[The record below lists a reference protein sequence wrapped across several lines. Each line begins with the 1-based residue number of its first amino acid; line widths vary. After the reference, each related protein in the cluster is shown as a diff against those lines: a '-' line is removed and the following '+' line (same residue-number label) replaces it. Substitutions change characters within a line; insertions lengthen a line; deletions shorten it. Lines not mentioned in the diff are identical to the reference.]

1 MTRDAA
7 QGSPI
12 CLGSQSFET
21 IRRCG
26 GFYVD
31 KTAFV
36 ADWWRQ
42 DAAVTLLTRPR
53 RFGKTLL
60 LDTVR
65 CFFSP
70 GVTDL
75 AALFEGLSV
84 WQASDMRS
92 LAGSIPVIRLSWSGC
107 GGSTFESIRDSLWVV
122 TDHLYDDFRGLLQSP
137 KLSAEDHRWQ
147 EDFAGR
153 HRTEAQLVD
162 SIRCL
167 CRAVCHATG
176 VKPLLLIDEVDTP
189 LVQTAAGA
197 CRDEAAKLLA
207 RILTRTLAENPWF
220 GRGLMAGIVSH
231 ALAPLLSGVR
241 ELVVDSVRMPVYST
255 CCGFTA
261 AEVQASLG
269 ERGWAD
275 RAESVRAAYEGW
287 RLGADVLYS
296 PWEMTNFLLHGELRA
311 WWVNSGGRTRVDE
324 LLMSGGAGGMASLA
338 ELLQGRS
345 VAVTEGEAP
354 WTMLWES
361 GYLTAAAAS
370 EEGRRELVIPSDEV
384 KQLLAEIVSCWV
396 PAPAGSW
403 AEVLQALAE
412 NEEGYAE
419 WVVNQLWQAADRWA
433 GDPEGFSRA
442 LALALMGKL
451 RGRFVVT
458 MQERG
463 PAAFDVLLRPLD
475 PVKDEAFRLALAVK
489 RSEMVG
495 TLEDAAAA
503 LLQEV
508 SGQTADAGEARFHR
522 AAMVFGDGAACVRTA
537 G

>member
-1 MTRDAA
+1 MPRDATPD
-7 QGSPI
+7 SPI

-21 IRRCG
+21 IRRSG

-42 DAAVTLLTRPR
+42 GAAVTLLTRPR

-60 LDTVR
+60 LDAVR
-65 CFFSP
+65 SFFSP
-70 GVTDL
+70 AVTDQ

-84 WQASDMRS
+84 WQASDMRP
-92 LAGSIPVIRLSWSGC
+92 LAGTIPVIRLSWSGC
-107 GGSTFESIRDSLWVV
+107 GGQSFESIRDSLWIVIG
-122 TDHLYDDFRGLLQSP
+122 HLYDDFRGLRQSP
-137 KLSAEDHRWQ
+137 KLTPEDRRWL
-147 EDFAGR
+147 EDFAR
-153 HRTEAQLVD
+153 RDRTDAQLVD

-189 LVQTAAGA
+189 LVQAAAGA

-207 RILTRTLAENPWF
+207 SLLTRSLAENPWF
-220 GRGLMAGIVSH
+220 CRGLMAGIASH
-231 ALAPLLSGVR
+231 VLTPLLSGVR
-241 ELVVDSVRMPVYST
+241 ELAVDSVMTPVYSA

-261 AEVQASLG
+261 TEVQASLA
-269 ERGWAD
+269 ERNWTD
-275 RAESVRAAYEGW
+275 RAESVRSLYEGW

-324 LLMSGGAGGMASLA
+324 LLLSAGADGMVSLT

-345 VAVTEGEAP
+345 VAVAEGEAP

-361 GYLTAAAAS
+361 GYLTAAS
-370 EEGRRELVIPSDEV
+370 GKEGRCELVVTSDEV

-396 PAPAGSW
+396 PASAGRW

-412 NEEGYAE
+412 NDEGNVE
-419 WVVNQLWQAADRWA
+419 WAVNQLLQATADRWT

-442 LALALMGKL
+442 LALALKGSL
-451 RGRFVVT
+451 RRRFVVT

-463 PAAFDVLLRPLD
+463 PAAFDVWLRPWD
-475 PVKDEAFRLALAVK
+475 PDRDEAFLLAFAVK
-489 RSEMVG
+489 RPEAAG
-495 TLEDAAAA
+495 TLEAAAA
-503 LLQEV
+503 ARLKEAVEQKP
-508 SGQTADAGEARFHR
+508 DAGKARLIV
-522 AAMVFGDGAACVRTA
+522 AAMVFDGRAVCVRTA